1 MKYIHKKIIVL
12 VIALIGF
19 KIYADEITL
28 GKVDCI
34 KLENGSV
41 YDRECRLR
49 YDGNYYLQINS
60 SYTVSWIEIDQQQLE
75 SLRNMTLK
83 FNEWKQIAKENK
95 VDVTKEIP
103 NSKISSSVS
112 WQDGKKFCSSSY
124 KITLTFYFTTI
135 NNGESA
141 SLLLMSTEVRD
152 ESNKYFTFETGDI
165 LFIESSVDKFIEMI
179 SQPNID
185 KKIEENKNEKSKT
198 DNLFN

>member
-1 MKYIHKKIIVL
+1 MKYMYKKVIVL
-12 VIALIGF
+12 VIALIGC

-34 KLENGSV
+34 ELKNGSV
-41 YDRECRLR
+41 YDRECKLR

-60 SYTVSWIEIDQQQLE
+60 PYTVSWIEIDQQQLE
-75 SLRNMTLK
+75 SLRNMMLK

-95 VDVTKEIP
+95 VDVNKEIP
-103 NSKISSSVS
+103 NSKISSNVS

-124 KITLTFYFTTI
+124 KITLSFYFTTI

-141 SLLLMSTEVRD
+141 SLLLMSTEVHD
-152 ESNKYFTFETGDI
+152 ESNKYFTFETGSI
-165 LFIESSVDKFIEMI
+165 LFIDSATDEFIEMI

-185 KKIEENKNEKSKT
+185 KKIEENKNKKSKT

>member
-12 VIALIGF
+12 VIALIGC

-75 SLRNMTLK
+75 SLRNMMLK

-95 VDVTKEIP
+95 VDVNKEIP
-103 NSKISSSVS
+103 NSKISSNVS

-124 KITLTFYFTTI
+124 KITLSFYFTTI

-141 SLLLMSTEVRD
+141 SLLLMSTEVHD

-165 LFIESSVDKFIEMI
+165 LFIDSSADEFIEMI